1 MKTRIIETHTIS
13 QKKIGTYQLELD
25 SYPSDTCIIAGL
37 AGDAQTLSFGP
48 LDAFSATGTVTDIL
62 SPEYDMQSRI
72 EFHFATDI
80 FADTGTLYSSVY
92 MEHRQS
98 AKVEFLK
105 HLSISPEVNVTE
117 ADLEL
122 SPNRAIVY
130 ARLIE

>member
-1 MKTRIIETHTIS
+1 M
-13 QKKIGTYQLELD
+13 D
-25 SYPSDTCIIAGL
+25 SYPSDACIIAGL
-37 AGDAQTLSFGP
+37 AGDAQALIFSP
-48 LDAFSATGTVTDIL
+48 LDVFTASGVVTDIL

-72 EFHFATDI
+72 EFHFSTDI
-80 FADTGTLYSSVY
+80 FADTGTLYSREY

-98 AKVEFLK
+98 AKVELLK
-105 HLSISPEVNVTE
+105 HLSISPDINVTE